1 MAEGAPTTPHLG
13 NIGIGV
19 VYANS
24 FLISSSV
31 NGAGEDGGT
40 ETTGGAGGLNNS
52 FIAFCRWNF
61 MRLLII
67 KGSSGAEFMPSCSG
81 WLACWLGKGKF
92 CCALLQPI
100 SGEDE
105 GTFGRG
111 PPPPPSRAHMRLMK
125 QMEYGLIVS
134 NEDFERGP
142 TPPPS
147 WTHMRLKEQKDNEQV
162 YFVH

>member
-1 MAEGAPTTPHLG
+1 MGGGGWETPGRVPYTTATISWLLVAEGAPTTPHLG

-100 SGEDE
+100 SEEDE
-105 GTFGRG
+105 GTFGKG
-111 PPPPPSRAHMRLMK
+111 PPPSPL
-125 QMEYGLIVS
+125 Q
-134 NEDFERGP
+134 GP
-142 TPPPS
+142 HAPD
-147 WTHMRLKEQKDNEQV
+147 EADG
-162 YFVH
+162 